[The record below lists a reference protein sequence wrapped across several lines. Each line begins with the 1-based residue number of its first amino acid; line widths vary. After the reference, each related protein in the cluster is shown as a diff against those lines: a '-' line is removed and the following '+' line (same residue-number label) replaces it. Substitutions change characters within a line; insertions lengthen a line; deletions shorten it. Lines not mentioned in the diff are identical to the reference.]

1 MTEPLIHTVLLMTI
15 PLLGATVGL
24 FLWRKPKDLKSWLLL
39 VAASSLI
46 TIGWTSGTLPA
57 QSGDLFLLLLLPLM
71 AFVTLLGQP
80 IHVSNA
86 APWLLTILFLGV
98 GLGALA
104 TDSSSSLVCFLLCL
118 GLVGLILFH
127 YRHQGGS
134 DVRWG
139 IGMAVLGML
148 SILIALI
155 SAPPVSTLAVVIA
168 CAVALPLVPFHKTY
182 ITSLTGLP
190 GNLPAFLA
198 LLLPIVG
205 FHALLTRLPQFP
217 IALSQTITIL
227 ALLGMLYGSL
237 KALAQFRAASVA
249 AYGGLVFQSILWWYL
264 AAIHASTPS
273 IVVYLS
279 AVGVATSGLLLAWYM
294 LRARYGEIGLQ
305 ALSGLA
311 QPMPKFAVAF
321 SLLALAALGMPPFG
335 VFSGFI
341 GLLLVPSFMWSGGL
355 IVVIIVWLTAS
366 WYVFALMQELLFG
379 GVRMVRRHEDLRQYE
394 LASLVIVLVLLVI
407 LGVMP
412 SRFFDIGAISALQA
426 SLTESLTWN
435 E

>member
-1 MTEPLIHTVLLMTI
+1 
-15 PLLGATVGL
+15 
-24 FLWRKPKDLKSWLLL
+24 
-39 VAASSLI
+39 
-46 TIGWTSGTLPA
+46 
-57 QSGDLFLLLLLPLM
+57 
-71 AFVTLLGQP
+71 
-80 IHVSNA
+80 
-86 APWLLTILFLGV
+86 
-98 GLGALA
+98 
-104 TDSSSSLVCFLLCL
+104 
-118 GLVGLILFH
+118 
-127 YRHQGGS
+127 
-134 DVRWG
+134 
-139 IGMAVLGML
+139 
-148 SILIALI
+148 
-155 SAPPVSTLAVVIA
+155 
-168 CAVALPLVPFHKTY
+168 VPFHKTY

-394 LASLVIVLVLLVI
+394 LASLAIVLVLLVI

-426 SLTESLTWN
+426 P
-435 E
+435 